1 MAEERDDT
9 KAEPGASTD
18 SDEVEIAERTAVGCG
33 RPHNEDYVQHCV
45 PAESRVRAR
54 KGILCLVADGMG
66 GHRAGEVASRE
77 AVEQVV
83 RHYCG
88 EMSRD
93 VASSLLR
100 ALRAANA
107 AIAERAEEDRSRTG
121 MGTTLVGA
129 AIRGRQVLVAN
140 VGDSRAYHVGKKGI
154 SQITEDHSWVEEQ
167 VRAGFLAPDQARTHP
182 QRNLVT
188 RALGTRPEI
197 EIDLYEGVLG
207 AGDCLVLCTD
217 GLSNQ
222 VSDKEIELAVRMH
235 SPDEAAQALLDL
247 VKERGGRDDATV
259 LVVRVAEEEG
269 GQRQPT
275 APRVGAPVRTMLL
288 LGGAALLGLLAL
300 LLYLL
305 PGM

>member
-1 MAEERDDT
+1 M
-9 KAEPGASTD
+9 
-18 SDEVEIAERTAVGCG
+18 GCG

-83 RHYCG
+83 RHYYR
-88 EMSRD
+88 EMSSD
-93 VASSLLR
+93 LAGSLSR

-107 AIAERAEEDRSRTG
+107 AIGERAEEDRGRTG
-121 MGTTLVGA
+121 MGTTLVA
-129 AIRGRQVLVAN
+129 AVIRDGQVLVAN
-140 VGDSRAYHVGKKGI
+140 VGDSRAYHLGRRGI
-154 SQITEDHSWVEEQ
+154 AQVTEDHSWVEEQ
-167 VRAGFLAPDQARTHP
+167 VRAGFLTPDQARTHP

-197 EIDLYEGVLG
+197 EIDLYEGVLW
-207 AGDCLVLCTD
+207 AGDCMVLCTD
-217 GLSNQ
+217 GLSNH
-222 VSDKEIELAVRMH
+222 VGDEEIELAVRTH
-235 SPDEAAQALLDL
+235 APDEAAQMLLEL

-259 LVVRVAEEEG
+259 LVARVAEHDSK
-269 GQRQPT
+269 QQPAT
-275 APRVGAPVRTMLL
+275 HGTGWSVRTILL
-288 LGGAALLGLLAL
+288 LGSAVLLGLLAL

>member
-1 MAEERDDT
+1 MAQVPEDT
-9 KAEPGASTD
+9 KAGPGASMD
-18 SDEVEIAERTAVGCG
+18 SCGIEIAERTAVGCG
-33 RPHNEDYVQHCV
+33 RPHNEDYVQHYI

-83 RHYCG
+83 RHYYG
-88 EMSRD
+88 EMSSD
-93 VASSLLR
+93 LAGNLSR
-100 ALRAANA
+100 ALRAANS
-107 AIAERAEEDRSRTG
+107 AIGDRAEEDRGRTG

-129 AIRGRQVLVAN
+129 VIRGRQVLVAN
-140 VGDSRAYHVGKKGI
+140 VGDSRAYHSGRKGI
-154 SQITEDHSWVEEQ
+154 AQVTQDHSWVEEQ
-167 VRAGFLAPDQARTHP
+167 VRAGFLSPDQARTHP

-197 EIDLYEGVLG
+197 EIDLFEGVLG

-222 VSDKEIELAVRMH
+222 VGDEEIELAVRTH
-235 SPDEAAQALLDL
+235 SPDEAAQMLLEL

-259 LVVRVAEEEG
+259 LIARAAEQG
-269 GQRQPT
+269 GGEPQP
-275 APRVGAPVRTMLL
+275 ARGATGSSVRTMLL
-288 LGGAALLGLLAL
+288 LGAAVLLVLLAL

-305 PGM
+305 PGL